1 VQHAHITLVDDID
14 GTEATETV
22 SFMLDGAEYIIDLSD
37 EHAGDL
43 REELRRYIEVA
54 RRTGGRATRRRLTEV
69 GTRVTAAGF
78 QSESSRIREWAAG
91 RGISVNAQGRIP
103 QDVIDAYRAD
113 QARPAKAPA
122 VSKSSARRGTRTA
135 ASSGK

>member
-78 QSESSRIREWAAG
+78 ETESSRIREWAAG
-91 RGISVNAQGRIP
+91 KGISVNAQGRIP
-103 QDVIDAYRAD
+103 QDIIDAYRAD
-113 QARPAKAPA
+113 QARPAKASA
-122 VSKSSARRGTRTA
+122 SKSPARRRGGRTTSA
-135 ASSGK
+135 GK